1 MTRQSKR
8 QLLKAATLGAV
19 SLLADSSQSSLADE
33 QGSDAPS
40 TTTEP
45 LVESSENTRRI
56 SVGVMGMNRGLA
68 LAKAFASQ
76 PNVEIRYVCD
86 VDAQRL
92 AAAVT
97 TLQQE
102 RQQTPQ
108 AVTDFRQIL
117 DAPDVDVLVCAAPNH
132 WHATATILACQAGKH
147 VYVEKPASQTPE
159 EGELMVRAATTHG
172 RLVQVGMQRRSNS
185 AWQDVIHQ
193 IHNGA
198 IGEVFLARSWYANL
212 RRTIGQ
218 DIDVS
223 PPAALDYDLWQGPA
237 PRRPYSPTVV
247 PYNWHWRWHWGNG
260 EVGNNGAHTLD
271 LCRWG
276 LNVGLPT
283 ETVSIGGRY
292 WFDDAQETPDTNTV
306 SFAFPGK
313 KSATWECTSCNR
325 HNHGFVTFYGSEG
338 TIEIDDDASHRL
350 YDRSDKLMEEHAGSP
365 YSLRDH
371 IQNFLT
377 AIRSDSSLDSL
388 NANVRIGHESAL
400 LCHLANIAYRMKRHL
415 RTDPASGK
423 ILGDAGAMRLWSR
436 AYEPGWQPRA

>member
-40 TTTEP
+40 AKTES
-45 LVESSENTRRI
+45 VESPDGTRKV

-185 AWQDVIHQ
+185 AW
-193 IHNGA
+193 
-198 IGEVFLARSWYANL
+198 
-212 RRTIGQ
+212 
-218 DIDVS
+218 
-223 PPAALDYDLWQGPA
+223 
-237 PRRPYSPTVV
+237 
-247 PYNWHWRWHWGNG
+247 
-260 EVGNNGAHTLD
+260 
-271 LCRWG
+271 
-276 LNVGLPT
+276 
-283 ETVSIGGRY
+283 
-292 WFDDAQETPDTNTV
+292 
-306 SFAFPGK
+306 
-313 KSATWECTSCNR
+313 
-325 HNHGFVTFYGSEG
+325 
-338 TIEIDDDASHRL
+338 
-350 YDRSDKLMEEHAGSP
+350 
-365 YSLRDH
+365 
-371 IQNFLT
+371 
-377 AIRSDSSLDSL
+377 
-388 NANVRIGHESAL
+388 
-400 LCHLANIAYRMKRHL
+400 
-415 RTDPASGK
+415 
-423 ILGDAGAMRLWSR
+423 
-436 AYEPGWQPRA
+436 